1 MKRAFIMKVGH
12 LGHLKES
19 FIFSAFNNIL
29 LDTFVSDMVSLT
41 RPIGQNSDEGNSD
54 FRISGEFTI
63 KENCHNSRN
72 SHDIDMK

>member
-1 MKRAFIMKVGH
+1 
-12 LGHLKES
+12 
-19 FIFSAFNNIL
+19 
-29 LDTFVSDMVSLT
+29 MVSLT

-54 FRISGEFTI
+54 FRISGEFII